1 MSREW
6 TRRSIEELVKEY
18 AIKNGYAGSGGEPD
32 FKEVEYPYVVLDGS
46 NMECSNRN
54 VRYNNSVYTTY
65 FVKFTEYVDNIL
77 NMKQL
82 IEDGYVPTKV
92 LASVVPYGMTN
103 VGEKIPYDYCYQRR
117 YADSGENEPNSFVCF
132 YLPDGET
139 INGKNFYKT
148 DVYTLMQHGVPYKTY
163 DYNYIKYID
172 FARNTSVETEY
183 GTVSDTNI
191 AYVDSNVVYRIFIA
205 VLHFITLKM
214 KEVDPDF
221 DGYPP
226 YSQISFYIAYN
237 YNNVNGLPFPESVA
251 PGLTWD
257 NIPVYINY
265 NEMEET

>member
-32 FKEVEYPYVVLDGS
+32 FKEVEYPYVTKDSELIS
-46 NMECSNRN
+46 CSNRN
-54 VRYNNSVYTTY
+54 VRYNNSVYQTY
-65 FVKFTEYVDNIL
+65 FIKFTEYVDSIL

-82 IEDGYVPTKV
+82 IEDGYVPTKE
-92 LASVVPYGMTN
+92 LLSVVPQDMTN
-103 VGEKIPYDYCYQRR
+103 VGEKIPYDYCYQKE
-117 YADSGENEPNSFVCF
+117 YEETLNSFVCF

-139 INGKNFYKT
+139 IDGKKFYKT
-148 DVYTLMQHGVPYKTY
+148 DLYTLMQHGVPYSTD
-163 DYNYIKYID
+163 DYNYIQYIN

-183 GTVSDTNI
+183 GTVTNTNI
-191 AYVDSNVVYRIFIA
+191 AYVDMNVIYRIFIA
-205 VLHFITLKM
+205 ILHFITLRM
-214 KEVDPDF
+214 QEVDPDF
-221 DGYPP
+221 DGYPA

-237 YNNVNGLPFPESVA
+237 HNNVIGLPFPESVA

-257 NIPVYINY
+257 DIPVYINY